1 MDRLRELLETI
12 GKQGLARSRLRG
24 LLHVLIGRRITTAQG
39 DVVSAGLTWRELAAL
54 LKRLRWPTETVA
66 DLGLD
71 EAALPV
77 RDRERFWY
85 AAIGRADV
93 GSSAASEEG
102 DALVEPLRQAGYIIG
117 PAPGAAPKKGRQR
130 GSSRGRSQEGS

>member
-1 MDRLRELLETI
+1 MDGLREFLETI
-12 GKQGLARSRLRG
+12 GKQGLAHGRLRG
-24 LLHVLIGRRITTAQG
+24 LLHVLIGRRITTPDG
-39 DVVSAGLTWRELAAL
+39 EVISAGLTWRELAAL

-66 DLGLD
+66 ELGLD

-93 GSSAASEEG
+93 GSLAASAEG
-102 DALVEPLRQAGYIIG
+102 DALVEPLRQAGFLVG
-117 PAPGAAPKKGRQR
+117 PPPGTPPPDSPPPGPRKGRPR
-130 GSSRGRSQEGS
+130 